1 MHATVWPRT
10 ICFVIGWG
18 KSSARNKA
26 NRNYCCL
33 SADHRPYSSVLGVS
47 IGNGRLAGISPLG
60 KVKVEGRKIFGTTIR
75 HDAERVDECRQRA
88 DECQRNAGQLVGD
101 DVLRGAYLES
111 RSLIGIRTPLLV
123 GRA

>member
-1 MHATVWPRT
+1 M
-10 ICFVIGWG
+10 
-18 KSSARNKA
+18 
-26 NRNYCCL
+26 
-33 SADHRPYSSVLGVS
+33 LGVS

-101 DVLRGAYLES
+101 ERAS
-111 RSLIGIRTPLLV
+111 RSVPRKSEFDWHPYAFAGGTGVAFAFALSIIGAWFV
-123 GRA
+123 H